1 MPSESEMRRL
11 AGMVNKLRPEW
22 RAQSVY
28 SLLAEK
34 HADRAF
40 ADLAV
45 ALAWVS
51 ADPAS
56 QTPARIN
63 DHGPWWLATRFNAG
77 NSEVQL
83 PGPGKEPACD
93 RAGHE
98 HELARNCRACAAER
112 LADTDAD
119 DAPMHAAPPPEA
131 ITAVA
136 NRHRTRNPPAR
147 TGRDFA
153 QTTPLPS
160 PDIGVQRCHCGAFF
174 LPYDDGRDAHE
185 TVFGHQ
191 PSPPAE
197 TELAAVP

>member
-1 MPSESEMRRL
+1 
-11 AGMVNKLRPEW
+11 MVNKLRPEW

-119 DAPMHAAPPPEA
+119 DAPMHAASAPPDVV
-131 ITAVA
+131 AVA
-136 NRHRTRNPPAR
+136 ERHRRREPSTT

-153 QTTPLPS
+153 QPLELRPPAFDVARCGRCGGFYL
-160 PDIGVQRCHCGAFF
+160 PD
-174 LPYDDGRDAHE
+174 DAGTDSHR
-185 TVFGHQ
+185 TVFGHV
-191 PSPPAE
+191 PERSEPETGAE
-197 TELAAVP
+197 VDGTRTEMAAK